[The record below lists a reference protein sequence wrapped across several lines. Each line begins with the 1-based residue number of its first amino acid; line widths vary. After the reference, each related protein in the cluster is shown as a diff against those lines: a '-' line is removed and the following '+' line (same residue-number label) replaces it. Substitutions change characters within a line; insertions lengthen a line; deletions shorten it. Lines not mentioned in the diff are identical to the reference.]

1 MVTISLAYHM
11 VKTTRFVNLRGLD
24 MSLLATVRNGTGCE
38 RGLRKKG
45 VDVKVFAAVGTIRT

>member
-1 MVTISLAYHM
+1 MGTEIF
-11 VKTTRFVNLRGLD
+11 RFVNLRGLD